1 VEKDG
6 YDLLFVV
13 DIQVIQRAFAIPV
26 QASDLEFCGWLRV
39 CLRHAT
45 CLYSFWLN
53 GMLMRPGCA
62 ANPMVPQMQPNSVG
76 RDESAESGWL
86 SAPFPQGTFDLEQ
99 TSVSNNR

>member
-1 VEKDG
+1 MEKDG

-45 CLYSFWLN
+45 RLYSFWLN
-53 GMLMRPGCA
+53 GHADAPWVCRKSYGPTDA
-62 ANPMVPQMQPNSVG
+62 AQLCRS
-76 RDESAESGWL
+76 R
-86 SAPFPQGTFDLEQ
+86 
-99 TSVSNNR
+99 